1 MRSDRHV
8 SDDRASMVSMET
20 GASAGTPGP
29 TELVLGLRRLS
40 FAYQDLIEIPYD
52 VILEQRDTLEVLD
65 LSYNLLEESPAL
77 LGELEKLATLILD
90 CNNYNS
96 HVKFPYLPSIT
107 TMCINK
113 NRISNLPIFVEEV
126 RRKFPNIRILSMM
139 NNEAAPSYFNG
150 GSLTQYIDYRQYV
163 ISQIPTL
170 EVLDDTE
177 VQRAERLQ
185 AKKTYRRHGVRGAS
199 MRRKEFRH

>member
-20 GASAGTPGP
+20 GASAVAPGP
-29 TELVLGLRRLS
+29 TERGGGLRQLS

-90 CNNYNS
+90 CNNYNA

-107 TMCINK
+107 TVCINR
-113 NRISNLPIFVEEV
+113 NRISNLPIFIEEV
-126 RRKFPNIRILSMM
+126 RRKFPNI
-139 NNEAAPSYFNG
+139 
-150 GSLTQYIDYRQYV
+150 RQYV

-185 AKKTYRRHGVRGAS
+185 AKKTYLRHGDRGAS
-199 MRRKEFRH
+199 MRRKELRH